1 MPFTRIFSDL
11 HYGDRASR
19 VHSLG
24 QIAPLLDG
32 PARIVVNGDTL
43 DTRPGKHPRRTAEL
57 LAEVRR
63 FFADESPPADLLTG
77 NHDNDISETHAL
89 ELPGGRVFITHGDVL
104 FEDIVPW
111 GRDAPLIRRL
121 VAEENAQLT
130 AAERAVLETQLAV
143 IRRVAARLPQ
153 RHQMEPEFWKYVG
166 SFLADTLW
174 PPDRALRIIRTWR
187 EAPERA
193 AALLQT
199 HRPAAGFIVIGHF
212 HRPGVWKTASGRI
225 VINTG
230 SFCPP
235 LGGAVVD
242 VSAHRLVVR
251 RVREVRGE
259 FRPDAVLA
267 EFALATG

>member
-19 VHSLG
+19 VRSLG

-89 ELPGGRVFITHGDVL
+89 ELAGGRVFITHGDVL

-111 GRDAPLIRRL
+111 GRDAP
-121 VAEENAQLT
+121 
-130 AAERAVLETQLAV
+130 
-143 IRRVAARLPQ
+143 
-153 RHQMEPEFWKYVG
+153 
-166 SFLADTLW
+166 
-174 PPDRALRIIRTWR
+174 
-187 EAPERA
+187 
-193 AALLQT
+193 
-199 HRPAAGFIVIGHF
+199 
-212 HRPGVWKTASGRI
+212 
-225 VINTG
+225 
-230 SFCPP
+230 
-235 LGGAVVD
+235 
-242 VSAHRLVVR
+242 
-251 RVREVRGE
+251 
-259 FRPDAVLA
+259 
-267 EFALATG
+267 